1 MNKEYT
7 YIDGKVIISDE
18 NGKQKP
24 GEYYDNL
31 DDVLVQE
38 NLIETME
45 DRIAKLEKE
54 SKLYKKYNRK
64 HYIPYLIPITALMT
78 TIGAPMVLYFI
89 TGINPFTR
97 SVDSIF
103 GVSNLGVLL
112 SSVLSTVF
120 LPGSALT
127 EFGNYRK
134 HKDSLKKE
142 KGVNSELEF
151 LQKQLIEEK
160 QVLEDLKKDKTRDE
174 EDKAFRVVEV
184 DDKQQ
189 LRELKGYLSLYYD
202 LGYNVEKY
210 YKYYE
215 QGKLDDKLR
224 KYYTDSDI
232 DAAKEYLEEKGPTLI
247 KNKKN
252 RNIRN

>member
-1 MNKEYT
+1 MNKEYI

-18 NGKQKP
+18 NTKQKP
-24 GEYYDNL
+24 IEYYDNL

-38 NLIETME
+38 NLIETIE
-45 DRIAKLEKE
+45 DRIAELEKE

-64 HYIPYLIPITALMT
+64 HYIPIILPMVILMT
-78 TIGAPMVLYFI
+78 TIGVPIMLYFL
-89 TGINPFTR
+89 TGTNPLTA
-97 SVDSIF
+97 SVNTTF
-103 GVSNLGVLL
+103 GVVNQDVLL
-112 SSVLSTVF
+112 SFIFSIVF
-120 LPGSALT
+120 LPLGASI
-127 EFGNYRK
+127 EFNMYLQ
-134 HKDSLKKE
+134 HKNSLKKE

-160 QVLEDLKKDKTRDE
+160 QVLEDLKKDKKRDKE
-174 EDKAFRVVEV
+174 TKEFRVVEV

-189 LRELKGYLSLYYD
+189 LKALKGYLNLYFD
-202 LGYNVEKY
+202 LGYNGEKY
-210 YKYYE
+210 FRYYQ

-232 DAAKEYLEEKGPTLI
+232 EVAKEYLEEKGPTLI